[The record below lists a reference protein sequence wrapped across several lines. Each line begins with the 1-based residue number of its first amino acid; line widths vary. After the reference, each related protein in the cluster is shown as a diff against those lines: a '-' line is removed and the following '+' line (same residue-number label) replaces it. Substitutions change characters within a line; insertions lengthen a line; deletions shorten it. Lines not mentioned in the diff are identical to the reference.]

1 MNLSKIFLAVVLAC
15 LTLAGCGQPASQED
29 KAALPV
35 QFVNERYNLHVTD
48 LTQIDPAYLFVYAN
62 HLFNNGEK
70 DEALFWFYVA
80 QYRGLIIR
88 IMENENSRI
97 PTSLYQQLA
106 QDAGTPVIGKMVVLG
121 DGLNRGQLYNYIH
134 SGLGIAINGYAGSNM
149 DNWVKQMERALA
161 FEHAHP
167 FDPFQAVPADQLD
180 AAKLPEA
187 KQRAEGM
194 KDLIAFI
201 KANKE
206 TLQQQRA
213 ALMQE

>member
-1 MNLSKIFLAVVLAC
+1 MRIRHSFFPRILCCSLLI
-15 LTLAGCGQPASQED
+15 GCGHTAPQDEQ
-29 KAALPV
+29 ALRPV
-35 QFVNERYNLHVTD
+35 KFVNAKYEQHI
-48 LTQIDPAYLFVYAN
+48 TQLNQLDPAYLFIYAN
-62 HLFNNGEK
+62 DLFLNGQK
-70 DEALFWFYVA
+70 DEAVFWFYVA
-80 QYRGLIIR
+80 QYRAMMIGT
-88 IMENENSRI
+88 MENDHSAI
-97 PTSLYQQLA
+97 SPQLYQHLA
-106 QDAGTPVIGKMVVLG
+106 AEAGTPVLGQMVVLG
-121 DGLNRGQLYNYIH
+121 NGLNRGQLYNYIH

>member
-15 LTLAGCGQPASQED
+15 LTLAGCAKPAPQEEH
-29 KAALPV
+29 AALPV
-35 QFVNERYNLHVTD
+35 QFVNEKYHQHVTD

-121 DGLNRGQLYNYIH
+121 DGLNRGHLYNYIH
-134 SGLGIAINGYAGSNM
+134 SGLGIDINGYAGSNM
-149 DNWVKQMERALA
+149 DNWITQLEKVMA
-161 FEHAHP
+161 FEEAHP
-167 FDPFQAVPADQLD
+167 FDPYQAVPAKQLNKE
-180 AAKLPEA
+180 KLPEA
-187 KQRAEGM
+187 QRRAKGLAEM
-194 KDLIAFI
+194 IAFLKAI
-201 KANKE
+201 KPN
-206 TLQQQRA
+206 
-213 ALMQE
+213 